1 MAKIWLKIRRSWNRP
16 INLMVKHNRNNLK
29 KMNYN
34 KKRKILIWILFL
46 MDLVVFFHFQVTM
59 YFIDYK

>member
-1 MAKIWLKIRRSWNRP
+1 MAKIWLKIRRSWNKP
-16 INLMVKHNRNNLK
+16 INLMVKHNRNTLK